1 MEDGCCCMLS
11 DYKNEQELAYSLLVR
26 DIENNCVTHAYLID
40 ENNYV
45 NSYDMV
51 LSFVKAILCEDK
63 YYDSKNMDNDK
74 CNKCS
79 LCKRIDDGNY
89 PELKIISPDGM
100 YIKKQQIIDLQQEFS
115 RSAVEGRKRIYII
128 RDCDKMRTEA
138 ANSMLK
144 FLEEP
149 EDDIVAILMTNN
161 INNVLSTIISRCKII
176 KLNNIDKSTDVV
188 DLELD
193 NLAIDFVISLE
204 TKGIDTIINVKDIWF
219 SVVGPK
225 DRDKMVIVFDRMIDI
240 YYDMMKI
247 LMNNN
252 NIKCSKWLDRIS
264 ELCKNNDIDS
274 VLRKINILIDSKD
287 SIKFNV
293 NSNLLMDSVIISI
306 GGVNDDSRY

>member
-1 MEDGCCCMLS
+1 MLS
-11 DYKNEQELAYSLLVR
+11 DYKDKQLLAYNLFVK

-40 ENNYV
+40 ENNYSD
-45 NSYDMV
+45 SYKMI
-51 LSFVKAILCEDK
+51 LAFVKSILCENK
-63 YYDSKNMDNDK
+63 YLDNS
-74 CNKCS
+74 KCS
-79 LCKRIDDGNY
+79 ECALCKRIDDGNY
-89 PELKIISPDGM
+89 PEVKVISADGM
-100 YIKKQQIIDLQQEFS
+100 YIKKQQIIELQQEFS
-115 RSAVEGRKRIYII
+115 RSAVEGKKRIYII

-161 INNVLSTIISRCKII
+161 INNVLSTIISRCKVI
-176 KLNNIDKSTDVV
+176 KLSNNSIDVV
-188 DLELD
+188 EKDEVLE
-193 NLAIDFVISLE
+193 NLAIDFVSSLE

-225 DRDKMVIVFDRMIDI
+225 DRDKMIVVFDTMIDI

-247 LMNNN
+247 MTGNK
-252 NIKCSKWLDRIS
+252 NIKYSKWEDKIS
-264 ELCKNNDIDS
+264 EFVKLNKLND
-274 VLRKINILIDSKD
+274 VLEKINILLEAKD

-306 GGVNDDSRY
+306 GGKEYGSRN

>member
-1 MEDGCCCMLS
+1 MLS

-45 NSYDMV
+45 NAYDMV
-51 LSFVKAILCEDK
+51 LSFVKSILCEDR
-63 YYDSKNMDNDK
+63 YYDSDNLDNDK
-74 CNKCS
+74 CVKCS
-79 LCKRIDDGNY
+79 LCKRINDGNY

-100 YIKKQQIIDLQQEFS
+100 YIKKHQIVDLQQEFS
-115 RSAVEGRKRIYII
+115 RSAVEGKKRVYII

-149 EDDIVAILMTNN
+149 DDDIVAILMTNN

-188 DLELD
+188 DEELD
-193 NLAIDFVISLE
+193 NLAIDFVTNLE
-204 TKGIDTIINVKDIWF
+204 IKGIETVINVKDIWF

-247 LMNNN
+247 LLNNN
-252 NIKCSKWLDRIS
+252 NIKCSKWLDKIS
-264 ELCKNNDIDS
+264 ELSMNNNIEG
-274 VLRKINILIDSKD
+274 VLRKINVLIDSKD

-293 NSNLLMDSVIISI
+293 NSSLLMDSVIISI
-306 GGVNDDSRY
+306 GGVNNDSRY

>member
-1 MEDGCCCMLS
+1 MEDRCCFMLS
-11 DYKNEQELAYSLLVR
+11 DYKNEQELAYSLLIR

-51 LSFVKAILCEDK
+51 LSFVKSILCEDR
-63 YYDSKNMDNDK
+63 YYDGNNLDNNK
-74 CNKCS
+74 CSKCS

-89 PELKIISPDGM
+89 PELKVIIPDGM
-100 YIKKQQIIDLQQEFS
+100 YIKKQQITTLQQEFS
-115 RSAVEGRKRIYII
+115 RSAVEGKKRVYII
-128 RDCDKMRTEA
+128 RDCDRMRTEA

-161 INNVLSTIISRCKII
+161 INNVLSTIISRCKVI
-176 KLNNIDKSTDVV
+176 KLNNVFQSSEIV
-188 DLELD
+188 DEELE
-193 NLAIDFVISLE
+193 NLAINFVTSLE
-204 TKGIDTIINVKDIWF
+204 TKGIETILNVKDIWF

-247 LMNNN
+247 FIKNN
-252 NIKCSKWLDRIS
+252 NIKCSKWLDKIR
-264 ELCKNNDIDS
+264 ELCKNNNIEG
-274 VLRKINILIDSKD
+274 VLKKINILIDVKD

-293 NSNLLMDSVIISI
+293 NSNLLIDSVIISI
-306 GGVNDDSRY
+306 GGVNNDSRY